1 MKRYI
6 GAIALF
12 LVLLMILAA
21 CGGGT
26 EVTMSNKAKKFFVR
40 IMCGAMA
47 AILLLGSF
55 AILAIV

>member
-1 MKRYI
+1 
-6 GAIALF
+6 
-12 LVLLMILAA
+12 MISAA

-26 EVTMSNKAKKFFVR
+26 EVTMSNKVKKFVVR

-47 AILLLGSF
+47 AFLLLGSF